1 LISGKLIRIF
11 GSSFVIQSIIQLLGI
26 LTGIYLVRTLAIDE
40 YGYYTISNTI
50 FSTMLIL
57 ADGGLNSSLIRR
69 GGQVYKN
76 KEELRITLS
85 TGLEIRKKF
94 AKIVLIITIPILI
107 FLLKYHGA
115 SNLFTFLI
123 TLSVVFSFLSTL
135 TSSIYE
141 IPFKLSKNIIFIQ
154 KNQLLVNL
162 TRTLI
167 SFIMVT
173 IFPFS
178 FIGIAAIGFSRAIG
192 NYFLKIKNKDLKLK
206 DKKNE
211 IVEKD
216 LIKDIKKIMPTSIF
230 YCISG
235 QLTIYIITIFGD
247 INSLASYGALTRV
260 TAILAVFSSIFTVIM
275 IPEFAKTQRK
285 ENVIKLFIKNQ
296 LAMFVISLILI
307 FFVYVFDSEILFVL
321 GSNYMSLNKELIL
334 VFIMG
339 CLGFVGSISSALMN
353 VKSIIMHP
361 LYFITCSLFIQI
373 LFIFICD
380 LKTLSGVIIYGIFTT
395 LAIYLVR
402 IFYFLFFIFYLK
414 ENHVK

>member
-1 LISGKLIRIF
+1 MISGKLIRIF

-141 IPFKLSKNIIFIQ
+141 IPFKLS
-154 KNQLLVNL
+154 
-162 TRTLI
+162 LI
-167 SFIMVT
+167 TNPS
-173 IFPFS
+173 
-178 FIGIAAIGFSRAIG
+178 
-192 NYFLKIKNKDLKLK
+192 K
-206 DKKNE
+206 
-211 IVEKD
+211 
-216 LIKDIKKIMPTSIF
+216 
-230 YCISG
+230 
-235 QLTIYIITIFGD
+235 
-247 INSLASYGALTRV
+247 SL
-260 TAILAVFSSIFTVIM
+260 
-275 IPEFAKTQRK
+275 
-285 ENVIKLFIKNQ
+285 
-296 LAMFVISLILI
+296 
-307 FFVYVFDSEILFVL
+307 
-321 GSNYMSLNKELIL
+321 
-334 VFIMG
+334 
-339 CLGFVGSISSALMN
+339 
-353 VKSIIMHP
+353 VKS
-361 LYFITCSLFIQI
+361 
-373 LFIFICD
+373 
-380 LKTLSGVIIYGIFTT
+380 TL
-395 LAIYLVR
+395 LPPPR
-402 IFYFLFFIFYLK
+402 IKIG
-414 ENHVK
+414 E